1 MPAGAADHRS
11 DTPGPLKICDPWF
24 RFSPSSY
31 PPRSKGR
38 NPRIWAGLVWS
49 KDCVGRV
56 LPSSEVHR
64 PNTTA
69 LDQRQSCFRS
79 PGPQGAQLGG
89 GYVSNSSSHG
99 RQPETGDQSASG
111 ALPHPD
117 ISSGGCGRPL
127 PSAPA
132 PPATPLP
139 LSFLPTRLDFS
150 KTKCDTAHHPQTLQP
165 TSLAG
170 GKQPFLPCGSW
181 AEGQRQEN
189 SSTNRHIITATSPRA
204 AAMPLQ
210 KRSPHPGSGQQSSVV
225 GQGTLGS
232 LNPGQV
238 SGNLRN

>member
-1 MPAGAADHRS
+1 MPVGAADHRS
-11 DTPGPLKICDPWF
+11 DAPGQLNICDPQP
-24 RFSPSSY
+24 RFSPSSS
-31 PPRSKGR
+31 PPCSKSG

-56 LPSSEVHR
+56 LPSFEVHR

-69 LDQRQSCFRS
+69 LDQRESCFRS

-89 GYVSNSSSHG
+89 GSVSSSHV
-99 RQPETGDQSASG
+99 RQPETGDQSKSG
-111 ALPHPD
+111 ARPHPN
-117 ISSGGCGRPL
+117 ISSGGCSHPL

-150 KTKCDTAHHPQTLQP
+150 KTKCDTAHHPQTLQH

-170 GKQPFLPCGSW
+170 GKQPFLPCESW
-181 AEGQRQEN
+181 AAGQRQEN
-189 SSTNRHIITATSPRA
+189 SSTNRHMITAASPRA

-210 KRSPHPGSGQQSSVV
+210 KWSPHPSRGQESSVV
-225 GQGTLGS
+225 GQGTLRS
-232 LNPGQV
+232 LNLGQV
-238 SGNLRN
+238 SGNLKH

>member
-1 MPAGAADHRS
+1 M
-11 DTPGPLKICDPWF
+11 
-24 RFSPSSY
+24 
-31 PPRSKGR
+31 
-38 NPRIWAGLVWS
+38 
-49 KDCVGRV
+49 GRV
-56 LPSSEVHR
+56 LPSFEVHR

-69 LDQRQSCFRS
+69 VDQRESCFRS

-89 GYVSNSSSHG
+89 GYVSDSSSHV
-99 RQPETGDQSASG
+99 RQPETGDQSTSG

-117 ISSGGCGRPL
+117 ISSGGCGHPL

-150 KTKCDTAHHPQTLQP
+150 KTKCDTAHHPQTLQH
-165 TSLAG
+165 TSLSG
-170 GKQPFLPCGSW
+170 GKQPFLPCESR
-181 AEGQRQEN
+181 AVGQRQED
-189 SSTNRHIITATSPRA
+189 SSTNRRIITATSPRA

-210 KRSPHPGSGQQSSVV
+210 KRSPHPGRGQESSVV

-238 SGNLRN
+238 SLNLKN